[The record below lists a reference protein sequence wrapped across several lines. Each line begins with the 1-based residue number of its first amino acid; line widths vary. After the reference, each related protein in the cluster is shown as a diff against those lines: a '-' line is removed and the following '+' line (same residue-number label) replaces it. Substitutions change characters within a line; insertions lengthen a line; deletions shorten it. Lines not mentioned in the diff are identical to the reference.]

1 MRTEIRMGD
10 LYPDAYLAYPRTPLN
25 IPDDE
30 NPKMRTMILAVA
42 SYILCVLPLFPR
54 CVSAAE
60 QTPPPKNLPH
70 PGELFMVDGRPAFL
84 MLPEESKRR
93 PDQPWI
99 MYAPTLPPY
108 PDAAEKWMHE
118 QFLSAGIAVAGIDVG
133 EAYGSQKGN
142 AGLSALYDHLTE
154 KRGFTKKVLLLGRS
168 RGGLWMTS
176 WAAANPDKVAAFAG
190 IYPVFDLRSYP
201 GLQRAS
207 TSYGMTPEELEGRI
221 DEFNPIAKVGKLAQA
236 KIPVFIIH
244 GDSDKVVPLEPNSL
258 AFQKRYE
265 LEKAEDL
272 IELVIAPDQG
282 HNMWEGFF
290 RCDELVD
297 FLKQHAPPTR

>member
-1 MRTEIRMGD
+1 MRMT
-10 LYPDAYLAYPRTPLN
+10 LYTGLVALLCG
-25 IPDDE
+25 IP
-30 NPKMRTMILAVA
+30 MHSRWAVA
-42 SYILCVLPLFPR
+42 Q
-54 CVSAAE
+54 E
-60 QTPPPKNLPH
+60 KTPPPKNLPH
-70 PGELFMVDGRPAFL
+70 AGELFMVDDRPAFL
-84 MLPEESKRR
+84 MLPEESKRG

-118 QFLSAGIAVAGIDVG
+118 QFLNAGIAVAGIDVG
-133 EAYGSQKGN
+133 EAYGSPVGN

-176 WAAANPDKVAAFAG
+176 WAAENTDKVAAFAG

-207 TSYGMTPEELEGRI
+207 ASYGMSTEELEDRLSKV
-221 DEFNPIAKVGKLAQA
+221 NPIAKVGKLAQA

-258 AFQKRYE
+258 AFQLGYE
-265 LEKAEDL
+265 KENAKDL
-272 IELVIAPDQG
+272 IELVIAPGQG

-290 RCDELVD
+290 RSDELVD
-297 FLKQHAPPTR
+297 FLLQHTPTSR